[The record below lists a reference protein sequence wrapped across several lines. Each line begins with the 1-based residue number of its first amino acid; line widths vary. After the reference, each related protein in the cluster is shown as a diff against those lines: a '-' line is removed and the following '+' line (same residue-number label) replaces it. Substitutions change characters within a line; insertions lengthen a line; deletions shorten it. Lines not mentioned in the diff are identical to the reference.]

1 MNMVASP
8 QTQDVSFH
16 TQTNTEMIASTTQ
29 EHITTILEPIK
40 EQINDCNW
48 DVAKSIID
56 QVASE
61 QRVYRYSRG
70 TRAGCCLCTTLCCS
84 PCIVYSTVLRLL
96 CCPVKCICGDHGCN
110 PLRALLSDSAAT
122 RKSDSCCHSAYCKV
136 AEQRVVHM
144 SPCMETNIRI
154 ILYAADK
161 IRMAKDPLSQ
171 YAVAD
176 AVAVLV
182 CILSRSLSNIS
193 LSSVTPVAVIELA
206 NSLT

>member
-1 MNMVASP
+1 
-8 QTQDVSFH
+8 
-16 TQTNTEMIASTTQ
+16 
-29 EHITTILEPIK
+29 
-40 EQINDCNW
+40 
-48 DVAKSIID
+48 
-56 QVASE
+56 
-61 QRVYRYSRG
+61 
-70 TRAGCCLCTTLCCS
+70 
-84 PCIVYSTVLRLL
+84 
-96 CCPVKCICGDHGCN
+96 
-110 PLRALLSDSAAT
+110 
-122 RKSDSCCHSAYCKV
+122 
-136 AEQRVVHM
+136 
-144 SPCMETNIRI
+144 METNIRI